1 MSTQAPVT
9 VLVDVE
15 TDVVEA
21 HLRDCRLDAV
31 AVFAPLDPVQRAGL
45 AADAWTLGL
54 RALTNAY
61 RQAEESKLEDI
72 GKALVEDVDA
82 ELTKYVARQQE
93 IVVQALKRYF
103 DPRDGQLVTRIDG
116 FLKDGGELSQAMGTY
131 LSPETGALAT
141 ILAKT
146 LGENSPLLR
155 RLSATDS
162 ESVVLLIETRVRE
175 ALEANHAA
183 VAKALDP
190 LAADGAVAR
199 FLGALRKDL
208 ERADSD
214 RTKQL
219 ALATKALDA
228 NDETSLLSRLV
239 RETQAASTAV
249 LQAMNPDAVG
259 SPLAILK
266 TSITAML
273 EKHAKS
279 QSEVIASMDERQ
291 KRLDQDI
298 REVFTR
304 LEERKRSDATSPRGG
319 RRFEDQVL
327 RFTHN
332 ALTGAPVVI
341 EDTGATVGAR
351 AGCKVGDQ
359 VVKFAGE
366 SIYAGSAIVIE
377 AKRDASYN
385 VARALAELET
395 GRSNRTAQASVFVMA
410 RSHAPVGFPSFARH
424 GNDVLVI
431 WDDADESSDPYL
443 QAAILLALGLAT
455 RQRRGE
461 EEGNIKALADIERRI
476 EGELKR
482 HEKMRELAE
491 SIQKKAE
498 DMLDELRKGTKGLN
512 LMVRDAKA
520 TLKALN
526 VELAT
531 VEEERA
537 EPLAL
542 PAGDLEAAR
551 AALTAA

>member
-1 MSTQAPVT
+1 MTTQAPVT

-15 TDVVEA
+15 TEVVEA

-31 AVFAPLDPVQRAGL
+31 AVFAPLDAVQRAGL
-45 AADAWTLGL
+45 AVDAWTVGL

-72 GKALVEDVDA
+72 GKALVQDVDA

-93 IVVQALKRYF
+93 IVTQALKRYF
-103 DPRDGQLVTRIDG
+103 DPRDGQLVTRIEG
-116 FLKDGGELSQAMGTY
+116 FLEDGGELSQAMGTY

-141 ILAKT
+141 ILSKA

-162 ESVVLLIETRVRE
+162 ESVVLMIEARVRE

-199 FLGALRKDL
+199 FLGALRKDI
-208 ERADSD
+208 ERADTD

-228 NDETSLLSRLV
+228 NDESSLLSRLV

-249 LQAMNPDAVG
+249 LQAMNPDAAG

-266 TSITAML
+266 TSLTAML

-291 KRLDQDI
+291 KKLDQEI
-298 REVFTR
+298 REALTR

-327 RFTHN
+327 CFTHN

-351 AGCKVGDQ
+351 GGCKVGDQ
-359 VVKFAGE
+359 VVKFTGE

-385 VARALAELET
+385 VARALGELET
-395 GRSNRTAQASVFVMA
+395 ARSNRTAQAAVFVMA

-431 WDDADESSDPYL
+431 WDDADEGTDPYL
-443 QAAILLALGLAT
+443 QAAIFLALALAT

-461 EEGNIKALADIERRI
+461 DEGNIKALADVERRI
-476 EGELKR
+476 ESELKR
-482 HEKMRELAE
+482 HEKMRDLAE

-498 DMLDELRKGTKGLN
+498 DLLDELRKGTKGLN

-531 VEEERA
+531 AEEERA